1 VARPLKVDNTTP
13 ISLKE
18 MTDVEMNYIANR
30 ILDAYHVSALGAL
43 TVNSNPGSYT
53 SIGAFVDTS
62 RPGSVGDHPA
72 SSTINS
78 TTYTFRQN
86 RQTGTEGH
94 VGPMVFDTTL
104 DGIQQAGSTE
114 LGNKINAIT
123 FGIMSASGLAS
134 YALQASAPSGGTWTT
149 RATIT
154 DTAISG
160 NATTKLWQKTADTTP
175 SIVRP
180 LLFNTGLDGIKEAT
194 DAEISLLVV
203 QYHNW
208 LMANNKGHYYAS
220 ANAPGTGTWVQV
232 GSVFTDSRQQR
243 SNSNYTGAYSG
254 TYTGNYTGSYAGTYI
269 LYYRGWVGGYFTGY
283 YAGTY
288 TGNYTGSYSGT
299 YAGAT
304 IQASK
309 ENVSTIKLW
318 LRTA

>member
-1 VARPLKVDNTTP
+1 
-13 ISLKE
+13 
-18 MTDVEMNYIANR
+18 
-30 ILDAYHVSALGAL
+30 
-43 TVNSNPGSYT
+43 
-53 SIGAFVDTS
+53 
-62 RPGSVGDHPA
+62 
-72 SSTINS
+72 
-78 TTYTFRQN
+78 
-86 RQTGTEGH
+86 
-94 VGPMVFDTTL
+94 
-104 DGIQQAGSTE
+104 
-114 LGNKINAIT
+114 
-123 FGIMSASGLAS
+123 
-134 YALQASAPSGGTWTT
+134 
-149 RATIT
+149 
-154 DTAISG
+154 
-160 NATTKLWQKTADTTP
+160 
-175 SIVRP
+175 
-180 LLFNTGLDGIKEAT
+180 
-194 DAEISLLVV
+194 
-203 QYHNW
+203 
-208 LMANNKGHYYAS
+208 MANNKGHYYAS